1 MILEVP
7 TLHNMR
13 SCRNYTL
20 FQIYLG
26 LGCVDFRDPIS
37 LSDYLMKKILPI
49 LRMAVRMASI
59 LLIVR
64 ETASKV
70 VTKHRQLRRFSA
82 TQHGMSQ
89 RNVQEYRIFQNK
101 NICLQ
106 PLWLV
111 LILQASNMFIGW
123 SLHFNTKRFSDSSV
137 MMQFMLRTNASS
149 MELSTED
156 LSYYIDQIQADG
168 YLLLWLGNHLFVSGW
183 TSIHHWLQ
191 SKRTRD

>member
-1 MILEVP
+1 
-7 TLHNMR
+7 
-13 SCRNYTL
+13 
-20 FQIYLG
+20 
-26 LGCVDFRDPIS
+26 
-37 LSDYLMKKILPI
+37 MKKILPI

-70 VTKHRQLRRFSA
+70 VTKHRQLRRFGA
-82 TQHGMSQ
+82 AQHEMSQ
-89 RNVQEYRIFQNK
+89 RNVQQYIIFQNK

-106 PLWLV
+106 PLWLM
-111 LILQASNMFIGW
+111 LILQTRNMLISW
-123 SLHFNTKRFSDSSV
+123 SSHYNTKIFSDSSV
-137 MMQFMLRTNASS
+137 MMQFMLRTNTSS

-156 LSYYIDQIQADG
+156 LSYNTDQIQADG

-191 SKRTRD
+191 SKRTRE

>member
-1 MILEVP
+1 MCC
-7 TLHNMR
+7 TLDCCNR
-13 SCRNYTL
+13 
-20 FQIYLG
+20 I
-26 LGCVDFRDPIS
+26 DPIS
-37 LSDYLMKKILPI
+37 LSDDLMEKILPI
-49 LRMAVRMASI
+49 LIVLVGMASVVAI
-59 LLIVR
+59 GR
-64 ETASKV
+64 EMASKV

-89 RNVQEYRIFQNK
+89 RNVQQYIIFQNK

-106 PLWLV
+106 PLWLM
-111 LILQASNMFIGW
+111 LILQTRNMLISW
-123 SLHFNTKRFSDSSV
+123 SSHYNTKIFSDSSV
-137 MMQFMLRTNASS
+137 MMQFMLRTNTSS

-156 LSYYIDQIQADG
+156 LSYYVDQIQADG